1 MNEREAMHDAETLQQ
16 EARIRQM
23 FSDIAHRY
31 DLLNRLLSLGQDG
44 RWRRAMVAQAALPEG
59 GRLLDLATGTG
70 DVALLAARRF
80 PRSTIVA
87 TDLTPRMVEL
97 AREKEGAERV
107 RWGVADAISLPF
119 PDRSFDV
126 VTSAFML
133 RNVPDVRRAFA
144 EQWRVLRPGGQS
156 LTLEMCWPDRAPM
169 SVLFHLYF
177 LKWTPLLGGLL
188 SGYREA
194 YTYLPQSVR
203 RFMRPAEVAAVM
215 RDVGFREVSWS
226 LRMGGTVALYT
237 GKR

>member
-1 MNEREAMHDAETLQQ
+1 MHDAETLQQ

-44 RWRRAMVAQAALPEG
+44 HWRRAMVAQAALPEG

-70 DVALLAARRF
+70 DVALLAARSF

-107 RWGVADAISLPF
+107 RWGVADAIALPF

-144 EQWRVLRPGGQS
+144 EQRRVLRPGGQS

-177 LKWTPLLGGLL
+177 LKWTPLLGGML
-188 SGYREA
+188 SGHREA

-203 RFMRPAEVAAVM
+203 RFMRPTEVAAVM
-215 RDVGFREVSWS
+215 QEVGFREVSWS

>member
-1 MNEREAMHDAETLQQ
+1 MMHDAKTLQQ
-16 EARIRQM
+16 EAQIRRM
-23 FSDIAHRY
+23 FSEIAHRY

-44 RWRRAMVAQAALPEG
+44 RWRRAMVAKARLAPG

-80 PRSTIVA
+80 PHSTIVA

-97 AREKEGAERV
+97 AQEKEGAERV
-107 RWGVADAISLPF
+107 RWGVADALALPF
-119 PDRSFDV
+119 PDHHFDV

-133 RNVPDVRRAFA
+133 RNVPDLRRAFI
-144 EQWRVLRPGGQS
+144 EQRRVLRPGGQS

-188 SGYREA
+188 SGHREA

-203 RFMRPAEVAAVM
+203 RFLRPEGVAALM
-215 RDVGFREVSWS
+215 REVGFREVTWS
-226 LRMGGTVALYT
+226 LRMGGTVALYVGT
-237 GKR
+237 A

>member
-1 MNEREAMHDAETLQQ
+1 
-16 EARIRQM
+16 
-23 FSDIAHRY
+23 
-31 DLLNRLLSLGQDG
+31 
-44 RWRRAMVAQAALPEG
+44 
-59 GRLLDLATGTG
+59 
-70 DVALLAARRF
+70 VALLAAPRF

-107 RWGVADAISLPF
+107 RWGVADAIALPF

-177 LKWTPLLGGLL
+177 LKWTPLLGGML
-188 SGYREA
+188 SGHREA

-203 RFMRPAEVAAVM
+203 RFMRPTEVAAVM
-215 RDVGFREVSWS
+215 REVGFREVSWS

>member
-1 MNEREAMHDAETLQQ
+1 MHDAETLQQ
-16 EARIRQM
+16 EARIRRM

-44 RWRRAMVAQAALPEG
+44 RWRAAMLAQARLRPG

-97 AREKEGAERV
+97 ARHKEGAERV
-107 RWGVADAISLPF
+107 RWGVADALALPF
-119 PDRSFDV
+119 PQGSFDV

-144 EQWRVLRPGGQS
+144 EQRRILRPGGQS

-169 SVLFHLYF
+169 SQLFHLYF

-188 SGYREA
+188 TGHREA

-203 RFMRPAEVAAVM
+203 RFMRPAEVAALM
-215 RDVGFREVSWS
+215 REVGFHEVSWS

-237 GKR
+237 GTK